1 MHEYPNRINKNSKE
15 IGCVLSE
22 KYWGQGLMSEALKE
36 VISYGFNK
44 ERLKFII
51 CSHFLNNDQSKRMIE
66 KCGFNYVEVSNEK
79 AYYCMLKN
87 ESRFT

>member
-22 KYWGQGLMSEALKE
+22 KYWGQGLMPEALKE

-51 CSHFLNNDQSKRMIE
+51 CSHLDRKS
-66 KCGFNYVEVSNEK
+66 VV
-79 AYYCMLKN
+79 
-87 ESRFT
+87 